1 MSISPRK
8 KAGCLITLLIFMGIG
23 VGFMLGLIVSKNI
36 QKKKEAPAFWKQAAM
51 KQLDKLHPDEA
62 QRKKFEA
69 YTDQAVAELSALR
82 QEGIKNVWQIV
93 ERAVKSV
100 EQELTPEQQ
109 QKFEDIRPK
118 PPKMPTE

>member
-1 MSISPRK
+1 MSLSSRK

-51 KQLDKLHPDEA
+51 KQLDKLQPDEA